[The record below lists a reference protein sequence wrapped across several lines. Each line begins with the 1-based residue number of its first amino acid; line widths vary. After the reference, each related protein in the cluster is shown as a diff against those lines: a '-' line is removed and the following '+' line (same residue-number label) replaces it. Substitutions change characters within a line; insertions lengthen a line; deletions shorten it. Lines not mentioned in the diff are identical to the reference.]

1 MYAVLSKYNI
11 ILVEILIHL
20 NFVIFFYFYK
30 QNPQAKIFYQFKVI
44 KIDVYV
50 FIGIFIFLL
59 LFNFEEITNPL
70 FGDEI
75 APIRRSVR
83 TSYFLSMLSLN
94 TLNISFLDKI
104 SLKYFIQLLN
114 LSQIIFLFIIFKF
127 YKFNKNYYFLF
138 IILLLSFILRL
149 IIKDGVHHPPLNH
162 IFSTSLISIFGLNH
176 TVARLS
182 YFFPFFFFLFALFIQ
197 IRKIFDKKNS
207 FLFLITLSTFP
218 ILNLASLI
226 PDHSIW
232 SAMIFIYLLIYIS
245 VNNKID
251 YQFCLLI
258 ISIGILF
265 RITVFTSLLLLLLV
279 YLKDFFIDRKILKK
293 DFKSLIIEKKIYIY
307 FLLFLPLLIV
317 SLDGTPAYEGIA
329 NVNTGNYFIE
339 AFKSK
344 IILNTLILQIPPWYY
359 FFIIFIYFS
368 KYRFAILL
376 FFLFNLVIYF
386 SIHPDLWGN
395 AKYALEFGVPFFII
409 GYFLLSKLLFRKNY
423 IISLLI
429 INLSV
434 ISLNIL
440 DLYKFPSNRISVD
453 KIIERGYQYVFK
465 STEKD
470 KRYLLKL
477 VYDYDEA
484 FDYLSKHHKY
494 ENTIFLGTTYGFLP
508 QIIEGYNFNQ
518 IKKII
523 HLKNDFDNYRKEK
536 TLSNKIFEI
545 TKLNNF
551 KDTLKLYLKLQKN
564 KKVVVKNLSSDE
576 KEEFQ
581 SNYNHYSNE
590 ENVILNINNI
600 NNLEFIIL
608 SDYNNEIIVTLK
620 KNNWVIHREFKN
632 KRYGSTLILLK
643 KLKN

>member
-423 IISLLI
+423 IISLVI

-484 FDYLSKHHKY
+484 FDYLSKQHKY

-581 SNYNHYSNE
+581 SNYNHYSNA
-590 ENVILNINNI
+590 ENVILNVNNI
-600 NNLEFIIL
+600 DNLEFIIL